1 MVPPAPQAL
10 VAVPGPQ
17 FPNPSL
23 RLDHGLGMV
32 VIEFRD
38 PGGQVTR
45 SIPSQRQ
52 IDAYRS
58 HQIDALPGTHAAEPA
73 PQDTGDAPVPV
84 KIDVAEPTDETA

>member
-1 MVPPAPQAL
+1 M
-10 VAVPGPQ
+10 
-17 FPNPSL
+17 

-38 PGGQVTR
+38 PGGEVTR

-58 HQIDALPGTHAAEPA
+58 HQIDSLSGTHPTEPPQEEAPAPIRTDAAEP
-73 PQDTGDAPVPV
+73 PNDTA
-84 KIDVAEPTDETA
+84 

>member
-1 MVPPAPQAL
+1 MVPPAPQAQ
-10 VAVPGPQ
+10 VTATGPQ

-58 HQIDALPGTHAAEPA
+58 HQIDTLPGTHAAEPA
-73 PQDTGDAPVPV
+73 PQATEDAPAPV
-84 KIDVAEPTDETA
+84 KVDVAEPTDETA

>member
-1 MVPPAPQAL
+1 MDPAPPQA
-10 VAVPGPQ
+10 GPQ

-38 PGGQVTR
+38 PGGEVTR

-58 HQIDALPGTHAAEPA
+58 HQVDTLPGTHPPEPPA
-73 PQDTGDAPVPV
+73 PEEAPVPTRTDAV
-84 KIDVAEPTDETA
+84 EPPKGTA